1 MEWSED
7 MEYAFIILLGIAIL
21 LLVISFYG
29 KDRIKMIQEEIDQ
42 LSLSVVQETYLLKK
56 KMKILEE
63 ELLTNDI
70 DYEMGT
76 PQTSAMS
83 LSNASILSL
92 YDKGLSYE
100 EIGNKTNIPVEE
112 VRLILEQAKKM
123 GLL

>member
-1 MEWSED
+1 

-29 KDRIKMIQEEIDQ
+29 KDRIKMMQEEIDQ

-70 DYEMGT
+70 DYEMGP
-76 PQTSAMS
+76 PQASAMS

-100 EIGNKTNIPVEE
+100 EIGHKTNLPVEE

>member
-1 MEWSED
+1 

-29 KDRIKMIQEEIDQ
+29 KDRIKMVQEEIDQ
-42 LSLSVVQETYLLKK
+42 LSLSVIQETYLLKK
-56 KMKILEE
+56 KMRILEE

-70 DYEMGT
+70 DDEIG
-76 PQTSAMS
+76 PPTSAMS
-83 LSNASILSL
+83 LSNTSILSL

-100 EIGNKTNIPVEE
+100 EIGKKTNLPVEE

-123 GLL
+123 GLM